1 MKSMRK
7 SIKMAVFA
15 GAACAC
21 MAGAGMSVKAADKVA
36 INEKNFAPA
45 VMEYAQNADTNED
58 GSLSSKE
65 ASKVKKMRFDTRQYI
80 DSFQGVKY
88 FTGLKKF
95 IYEVAEYQQD
105 MTAAPDLDLSGMD
118 KLEKVTI
125 YSESMHIGTINL
137 QNCTKLQ
144 QLALIP
150 DSEHMIYVDG
160 INLRGCTNL
169 DSFICGGQTD
179 QIDLSGLKKLEDVMF
194 TGETETLN
202 LDRCSGLKR
211 MYIISDTLKTL
222 SLKGVR
228 KLKGITVKDPSLESL
243 DLSKNKKLKN
253 VNCHYTQITSLDLSG
268 NKDLKYLHCQN
279 NRKLT
284 SLDVTGCTSL
294 RYLRCHNTALTKINV
309 KTNKKLEILG
319 CKNTKITSLKLKKNR
334 KLRFLNCMGTKVQKL
349 DLSKTCIRGEGRLRC
364 EKTVDVTYAA
374 RKK

>member
-1 MKSMRK
+1 MKKSMR
-7 SIKMAVFA
+7 MAMFTA
-15 GAACAC
+15 AACVL
-21 MAGAGMSVKAADKVA
+21 MAGAGISVKAADKVA
-36 INEKNFAPA
+36 INEENFAPA
-45 VMEYAQNADTNED
+45 VMEYAQEADTNGD
-58 GSLSSKE
+58 GFLSPKE

-105 MTAAPDLDLSGMD
+105 MTAAPDLDFSGMD

-137 QNCTKLQ
+137 QDCTKLQ
-144 QLALIP
+144 QLALVP

-169 DSFICGGQTD
+169 DSFVCGGQTD

-228 KLKGITVKDPSLESL
+228 NLKGITLKAPSLESL

-253 VNCHYTQITSLDLSG
+253 LTCNQTRITSLDLSG
-268 NKDLKYLHCQN
+268 NKDLKSLNCQN
-279 NRKLT
+279 NRQLS

-294 RYLRCHNTALTKINV
+294 VHLRCRNTALTKINV
-309 KTNKKLEILG
+309 KTNRNLESLL
-319 CKNTKITSLKLKKNR
+319 CKNTKISSLNLKKNR
-334 KLRFLNCMGTKVQKL
+334 KLKFLNCTGTNVTKL
-349 DLSKTCIRGEGRLRC
+349 DLSNTRIKGEKRLKC
-364 EKTVDVTYAA
+364 EATVDVTYAA
-374 RKK
+374 R